1 MEGTIPN
8 KEGYLDKK
16 SKGMFQRW
24 RKRYF
29 ELKPPFL
36 EYKVEKGKPTK
47 QLYHLENSEVIYKPE
62 KPKEIKIDFGKK
74 RLTLWAKT

>member
-1 MEGTIPN
+1 MEGVIPI

-16 SKGMFQRW
+16 HKGILKRW

-36 EYKVEKGKPTK
+36 EYKRDKGEPMKG
-47 QLYHLENSEVIYKPE
+47 LFNLENC
-62 KPKEIKIDFGKK
+62 
-74 RLTLWAKT
+74 